1 MMATKTAAKPA
12 KKPAAAKT
20 AKAKKAPTK
29 RKPARTL
36 RPGTPGGVPSSLVP
50 LKARIRTIPD
60 YPKKGILFRDITT
73 LFLDPYGFRKVVD
86 DLVQP
91 HAGRRID
98 VVAGIEARGFIIGG
112 AVAHQLSVG
121 FIPVRKK
128 GKLPWETIGMDYQL
142 EYGTDRIEIHR
153 DAVTKGQSVL
163 LVDDLIA
170 TGGTAIAAIQ
180 LLRQAGANLI
190 GCSFVIDLP
199 DLGGK
204 KRIEDMGIP
213 VQALVEFEGH

>member
-1 MMATKTAAKPA
+1 M
-12 KKPAAAKT
+12 
-20 AKAKKAPTK
+20 
-29 RKPARTL
+29 
-36 RPGTPGGVPSSLVP
+36 
-50 LKARIRTIPD
+50 
-60 YPKKGILFRDITT
+60 
-73 LFLDPYGFRKVVD
+73 
-86 DLVQP
+86 
-91 HAGRRID
+91 
-98 VVAGIEARGFIIGG
+98 
-112 AVAHQLSVG
+112 
-121 FIPVRKK
+121 
-128 GKLPWETIGMDYQL
+128 
-142 EYGTDRIEIHR
+142 
-153 DAVTKGQSVL
+153 TKGQSVL